1 MSLSFRYPALLCTLV
16 LATIFTS
23 CEKEPGF
30 GGLASISGKVYAYD
44 YNNSGRLEAE
54 GYTGD
59 IVVYLAAEN
68 SDEILERARTDFK
81 GAYIFRELRRG
92 SYNVW
97 VFSDCDKCTNNQEP
111 IIKKVVIKSNKEKI
125 TLDDFKINI

>member
-1 MSLSFRYPALLCTLV
+1 MTSRIFFSAVFLPLV
-16 LATIFTS
+16 LLLFTG

-30 GGLASISGKVYAYD
+30 GGLASISGKVYAYE

-68 SDEILERARTDFK
+68 SNEILERARTDFK
-81 GAYIFRELRRG
+81 GAYLFRELRKG
-92 SYNVW
+92 TYHVW
-97 VFSDCDKCTNNQEP
+97 VYTDCDKCTNNQEP
-111 IIKKVVIKSNKEKI
+111 VVKKVVIKSNKENI
-125 TLDDFKINI
+125 MLEDFKINI

>member
-1 MSLSFRYPALLCTLV
+1 MTLNQRFSLLFCGFFLLLTV
-16 LATIFTS
+16 SS

-81 GAYIFRELRRG
+81 GAYVFRELRKG
-92 SYNVW
+92 TYHVW
-97 VFSDCDKCTNNQEP
+97 VYSECDKCTNNQEAV
-111 IIKKVVIKSNKEKI
+111 IKKVVVKSNKENI
-125 TLDDFKINI
+125 RLEDFKINI